1 MNITFFIGNGFDIG
15 LNMPTR
21 YEDFYKHYCKIRV
34 GENGDSDNIIQFKTM
49 LKDWHNDKEKHI
61 IDWADFEKAF
71 GKHSADLKISR
82 KADYLARFDDFVE
95 KFNAYLEIVEACTD
109 CSNSDEIGKI
119 MDDAMKS
126 YKQIRRADENSI
138 DAFREKFNSDRIYN
152 FVCFNYTK
160 TLDKCIA
167 ALREVLRKGN
177 QRRLGSVVHIHG
189 YIENNM
195 IVGIND
201 PSQIIDPDLAQDEE
215 VIRRLVKPEQ
225 NELARTAYENDLK
238 TVINKSD
245 LICIYGM
252 SLGDTD
258 KKWWDIIATWL
269 SKTDRR
275 LLVILKHD
283 QSYSSRFPHRQ
294 DQVIRPLRERFLS
307 FSSLTDDEKKKI
319 ENRILIGINNDIFSM
334 KLFDSTGFE
343 EALKK
348 VCETEEAL
356 ALV

>member
-1 MNITFFIGNGFDIG
+1 MKITFLIGNGFDIG
-15 LNMPTR
+15 LSMPTR

-34 GENGDSDNIIQFKTM
+34 GENGDTNNIFQFKTM
-49 LKDWHNDKEKHI
+49 LKDRNDDKIKKI
-61 IDWADFEKAF
+61 IDWSDFEKAF
-71 GKHSADLKISR
+71 GEHSTDLKISR

-95 KFNAYLEIVEACTD
+95 RFNEYLEVVEACTD
-109 CSNSDEIGKI
+109 CSNTVELGKM
-119 MDDAMKS
+119 MDSAVKT
-126 YKQIRRADENSI
+126 YKQIRRGDENTI
-138 DAFREKFNSDRIYN
+138 DSFRNKFNAERVYN

-160 TLDKCIA
+160 TLDNCIA
-167 ALREVLRKGN
+167 ALREVLRKDN
-177 QRRLGSVVHIHG
+177 HRRVGSVVHIHG

-201 PSQIIDPDLAQDEE
+201 PSQITDPELAKDEE

-238 TVINKSD
+238 TVINESD

-269 SKTDRR
+269 SKSDRR

-283 QSYSSRFPHRQ
+283 KEYSARFPHKQ

-307 FSSLTDDEKKKI
+307 FSTLTDDLKKQI
-319 ENRILIGINNDIFSM
+319 ESRILIGINNDVFSM
-334 KLFDSTGFE
+334 KLFNSEKFE
-343 EALKK
+343 DMIKK
-348 VCETEEAL
+348 LDEKEE
-356 ALV
+356 LVAIV